1 MVNHCIRIGLQNDCS
16 TLRRLSTLSYHELGQ
31 YEILSCYKLGAISQ
45 AASILSNR
53 KQSIRRGIHTKKPY
67 MKKPILISCYGFNI
81 EDGVFRI
88 PLGCRK
94 YFEIPLNAYTKQIL
108 SDPTLKVCS
117 FCLTAFNISV
127 TISKEIGLLK
137 CTKTVGID
145 RNLKN
150 VTVGNSTRVVQY
162 ELSKVVKIAENTK
175 SIYASLKRND
185 HKIMK
190 KLYSKYGTRRKNRIN
205 QILHKAS
212 KTIVR
217 EAVKDPTAIIF
228 EDIRHIRKLYQKGN
242 GQGKKYRGRLNSWS
256 FNEIKRQIEYKANWE
271 GIPVIQLSKKET
283 RGTST
288 LCPTCGKRLQEQRA
302 SRELWCEFCQRW
314 LDRDIVAV
322 MNQSLRGLS
331 RFDSSKGV
339 ADEAMVQELGTPV
352 ILKVD
357 ATKLCQRK

>member
-1 MVNHCIRIGLQNDCS
+1 
-16 TLRRLSTLSYHELGQ
+16 
-31 YEILSCYKLGAISQ
+31 
-45 AASILSNR
+45 
-53 KQSIRRGIHTKKPY
+53 
-67 MKKPILISCYGFNI
+67 
-81 EDGVFRI
+81 
-88 PLGCRK
+88 
-94 YFEIPLNAYTKQIL
+94 
-108 SDPTLKVCS
+108 
-117 FCLTAFNISV
+117 
-127 TISKEIGLLK
+127 
-137 CTKTVGID
+137 VGID

-162 ELSKVVKIAENTK
+162 DLSKAVKIAENTK

-242 GQGKKYRGRLNSWS
+242 GQGKKYRGRLNGWS

-314 LDRDIVAV
+314 LDRDVVAV

-339 ADEAMVQELGTPV
+339 ADEAMVQELGTPI
-352 ILKVD
+352 ILQVD
-357 ATKLCQRK
+357 ATKLCQRNDLRRNRTQQT